1 MIKKLQLKIFSL
13 IIFILAIVM
22 IFLSM
27 TIFFSSSINESN
39 EAKSYLSSLSV
50 KYSRPNI
57 EDSITN
63 GDKDHFMDVRS
74 FRIVVNTKNEI
85 VSTICT
91 NDRFTQAKMTKIATN
106 IILIIN
112 FLHSDKIL
120 YIIVYNIL
128 ENKKDKILKKQ
139 CQVRIDIY
147 FPTDYNYGE

>member
-1 MIKKLQLKIFSL
+1 
-13 IIFILAIVM
+13 M

-74 FRIVVNTKNEI
+74 FRIVVNTNNELSQLF
-85 VSTICT
+85 VLTI
-91 NDRFTQAKMTKIATN
+91 DLLRQK
-106 IILIIN
+106 
-112 FLHSDKIL
+112 
-120 YIIVYNIL
+120 
-128 ENKKDKILKKQ
+128 
-139 CQVRIDIY
+139 
-147 FPTDYNYGE
+147 